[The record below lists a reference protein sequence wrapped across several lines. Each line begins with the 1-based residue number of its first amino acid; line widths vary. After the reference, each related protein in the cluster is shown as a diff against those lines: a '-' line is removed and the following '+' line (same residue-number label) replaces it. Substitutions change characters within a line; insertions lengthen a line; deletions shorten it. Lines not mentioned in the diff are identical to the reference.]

1 MWNMLASLLWPI
13 VDFLLKAETA
23 ADMEA
28 SLRRKVDEH
37 KARSKGQ
44 AKPPSFEFSI
54 AFLLWLTAACA
65 FVLGIAVWT
74 PCLLNPVLA
83 AGLVA
88 IVASAYRKGRPVFW
102 RSLVLG
108 VTTTAI
114 AYGDWLVHVAKHSPE
129 WTEPAISVF
138 EALLFAIIGLGGGL
152 ALSSLP
158 SNRRMLRR
166 ARKRNDSQ
174 CRRCKTNAPNSNR
187 VTRAEHATRLK
198 HSLPRPL
205 ACDRFHVDTSNAQR
219 GHLRS

>member
-1 MWNMLASLLWPI
+1 MWNMLASLLWPL
-13 VDFLLKAETA
+13 VDFLFKAETA

-44 AKPPSFEFSI
+44 AKPPSFQFSI

-152 ALSSLP
+152 AFSSLP

-166 ARKRNDSQ
+166 DQ
-174 CRRCKTNAPNSNR
+174 KTERQPVQALQDECPELQSRDPGANM
-187 VTRAEHATRLK
+187 
-198 HSLPRPL
+198 PL
-205 ACDRFHVDTSNAQR
+205 A
-219 GHLRS
+219 